1 MPSEVIMID
10 GSRAHVQ
17 YDTGS
22 QTSLV
27 TSSFIKSLGLT
38 KFGRLCEMKIR
49 CSVSGQSVTAMK
61 VHKLHFKVGM
71 RVVAAQVFE
80 VEHIGHLPFPPDSE
94 VLEEI
99 FPAEAR
105 CEPSGKWACGQGE
118 VDVLLAA
125 DSLNL
130 FPR

>member
-1 MPSEVIMID
+1 MESQNLPCSSSRADIVTVEPPRSVASGCAPMLASVSEVTVPSEVTMIE

-38 KFGRLCEMKIR
+38 KFGRLCEMTIR
-49 CSVSGQSVTAMK
+49 CGVISQSVTAMK

-71 RVVAAQVFE
+71 RVVAA
-80 VEHIGHLPFPPDSE
+80 
-94 VLEEI
+94 
-99 FPAEAR
+99 
-105 CEPSGKWACGQGE
+105 
-118 VDVLLAA
+118 
-125 DSLNL
+125 
-130 FPR
+130 